1 MEAKAEGKQLKSMIT
16 EFFRAFLAPINPFST
31 SKPPHFVTL
40 LWGPEAVLGSWEV
53 SFSLFPLVLLVYFC
67 HTIRIQSGLVVVLYS
82 EILDMG
88 GGERK
93 LQFKCWDSARSES
106 RKTYGNGWFTLLA
119 ASLSCTG
126 SLEWAWGSGGRGE
139 ETGCS
144 QADWKTLCRHVD
156 LFPY

>member
-16 EFFRAFLAPINPFST
+16 EFFRSVPCSNKSLLNLQTSPLCDTLVGTRSSLGFLRSVLFLIST
-31 SKPPHFVTL
+31 SSLGLFLPHYQDPV
-40 LWGPEAVLGSWEV
+40 
-53 SFSLFPLVLLVYFC
+53 
-67 HTIRIQSGLVVVLYS
+67 RLVVVLYS

-106 RKTYGNGWFTLLA
+106 RKTYGTGWFTLLA

-126 SLEWAWGSGGRGE
+126 SLEWAWGSGGRGGGE
-139 ETGCS
+139 RMFTS
-144 QADWKTLCRHVD
+144 RLKNSL
-156 LFPY
+156 